1 MAGLRGILRG
11 ILRPSLP
18 PGELFGALAEF
29 ATPAELYHACE
40 GVRDAGY
47 TRWDAHTPFP
57 VHGLDRAMGLKASR
71 LPWVVLVMALGGA
84 ATGMGLQGWVSTIAY
99 PLVISG
105 KPFFSWPAFIP
116 VTFELGVLG
125 GAVGAV
131 FGMFAFNQLPTLHHP
146 LFASTRFERAS
157 DDGFFISIE
166 SWDPLFDADRTVDL
180 LRRLGAKE
188 VELVASFSE
197 PAKPGDAT
205 TRATP

>member
-1 MAGLRGILRG
+1 MAALRGALNGALNG

-18 PGELFGALAEF
+18 PGDLFGALAEF

-47 TRWDAHTPFP
+47 TRWDAHAPFP
-57 VHGLDRAMGLKASR
+57 VHGLERAMGLKASR
-71 LPWVVLVMALGGA
+71 LPWIVLVMALGGA
-84 ATGMGLQGWVSTIAY
+84 VAGMGLQGWVSTVAY

-105 KPFFSWPAFIP
+105 KPFFSWPAFVP

-125 GAVGAV
+125 GALGAV
-131 FGMFAFNQLPTLHHP
+131 FGMFGMNQLPTLHHP
-146 LFASTRFERAS
+146 LFGSKAFERAS

-166 SWDPLFDADRTVDL
+166 SWDPRFDSSRTVDL

-188 VELVASFSE
+188 VELVSTSPTGRE
-197 PAKPGDAT
+197 
-205 TRATP
+205 